1 VKAAG
6 GLALLAALSA
16 GCKVGY
22 VPGAGAGEPFIVEG
36 GQFFPGPLPTS
47 DAGPT
52 VASLASMDNLA
63 FPGQAGKQL
72 SGDVTSGST
81 SVLMRFADLGTG
93 YWSVPVASPD
103 PQMIGDITWSA
114 TLDFAWTL
122 PPGNHDM
129 LFTAMDSNGSAG
141 PPFTNTYTI
150 KSPIPTGKVVVSL
163 NWDSNAD
170 LDLHIATPEG
180 IDLSPKHLTTSIDG
194 GPPDGVIDRD
204 SNANCVQD
212 GFRQE
217 DAIWAGKPLIGVYLV
232 SVDMFSSC
240 GAPSADFVVTVR
252 VDDAVTQTFKGRLL
266 YTDADGGGPG
276 LMVGSYTVQ

>member
-1 VKAAG
+1 VRARVAF
-6 GLALLAALSA
+6 LAAALCA

-22 VPGAGAGEPFIVEG
+22 VPGTGVGEPFLVEG

-47 DAGPT
+47 DAGPAV
-52 VASLASMDNLA
+52 VALNSMDNLA
-63 FPGQAGKQL
+63 FAGQAGKQL
-72 SGDVTSGST
+72 SGDVTGGAT

-93 YWSVPVASPD
+93 YWSVPVGSPD
-103 PQMIGDITWSA
+103 PQMVGDITWSA
-114 TLDFAWTL
+114 TLDFAWSI

-129 LFTAMDSNGSAG
+129 LFTAMDANGTAG
-141 PPFTNTYTI
+141 PPQTNTYLVQSTI
-150 KSPIPTGKVVVSL
+150 PMGKVVVTL
-163 NWDSNAD
+163 DWDSNAD
-170 LDLHIATPEG
+170 LDLHLATPEG

-217 DAIWAGKPLIGVYLV
+217 DAIFAGKPLIGVYGI
-232 SVDMFSSC
+232 SVDMFSAC

-252 VDDAVTQTFKGRLL
+252 VDGNVTLTFKGRLL
-266 YTDADGGGPG
+266 STDADGGGPG
-276 LMVGSYTVQ
+276 LSVGQYTVQ